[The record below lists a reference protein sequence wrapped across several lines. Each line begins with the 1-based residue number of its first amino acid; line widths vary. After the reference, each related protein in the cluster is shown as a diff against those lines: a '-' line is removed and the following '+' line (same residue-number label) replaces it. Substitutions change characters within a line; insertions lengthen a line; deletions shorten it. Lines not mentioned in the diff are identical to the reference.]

1 MTCLLITH
9 KHFMLL
15 LLILTVA
22 SYIGIHFLLYS
33 KWAKSLKWSDLPEI
47 IKLNKSKMDLNPVF
61 TQLTM
66 WSTVSVI
73 YVVCS
78 GFQSIPLFWCWVFGE
93 QVYSVSLFRG
103 FWVCSAKDDDPTL
116 SLISFG
122 IVNICKRIIII
133 PVLKG
138 YFDD

>member
-22 SYIGIHFLLYS
+22 SYIGIIFLLYS

-61 TQLTM
+61 YSAYYVKYCFCYICGLFR
-66 WSTVSVI
+66 VSECPFVLMLSI
-73 YVVCS
+73 WWTSLFC
-78 GFQSIPLFWCWVFGE
+78 IPLQGLL
-93 QVYSVSLFRG
+93 SLFCQG
-103 FWVCSAKDDDPTL
+103 WWPNSVTYQFWDCEHL
-116 SLISFG
+116 
-122 IVNICKRIIII
+122 
-133 PVLKG
+133 
-138 YFDD
+138 